1 MLNLFKY
8 VYNCFRIAGVFET
21 QPFLA
26 QNTRVLRPLCK
37 VLTVKMLFNLM
48 LFKVFGNIENTR
60 LLRHFSLSSA
70 SKCVVFSGT
79 WQGEMMQIVN

>member
-1 MLNLFKY
+1 MLILFKY

-37 VLTVKMLFNLM
+37 VLTVNMLSDLM

-70 SKCVVFSGT
+70 SKCVVFSST
-79 WQGEMMQIVN
+79 WQGEMMQIAS

>member
-1 MLNLFKY
+1 MLILFKY
-8 VYNCFRIAGVFET
+8 VYNCFRIAGIFET

-26 QNTRVLRPLCK
+26 QNTRVLRPLRK
-37 VLTVKMLFNLM
+37 VLTVNMLFNLM

-60 LLRHFSLSSA
+60 LLRHFSLLSA
-70 SKCVVFSGT
+70 SKYVVFSGT

>member
-1 MLNLFKY
+1 MLILFKY
-8 VYNCFRIAGVFET
+8 VYNCFRIAGIFET

-26 QNTRVLRPLCK
+26 QNTRVLRPLRK
-37 VLTVKMLFNLM
+37 VLTVNMLFNLM

-70 SKCVVFSGT
+70 SKCVVFSDT

>member
-1 MLNLFKY
+1 MLILFKY

-21 QPFLA
+21 QPFPA
-26 QNTRVLRPLCK
+26 QNTRVLRSICK
-37 VLTVKMLFNLM
+37 MLTVNVLSNLT

-79 WQGEMMQIVN
+79 WQGEMMQIAS

>member
-1 MLNLFKY
+1 MLILFKF

-37 VLTVKMLFNLM
+37 VLTVNMLSDLM

-70 SKCVVFSGT
+70 SKCVVFSST
-79 WQGEMMQIVN
+79 WQGEMMQIAS

>member
-1 MLNLFKY
+1 MLILFKY
-8 VYNCFRIAGVFET
+8 VYNCFRIAGVFEI

-26 QNTRVLRPLCK
+26 QNTRVLRPICK
-37 VLTVKMLFNLM
+37 VLTVNLLSDLM

-79 WQGEMMQIVN
+79 WQGEMMQIAS

>member
-1 MLNLFKY
+1 MLILFKY
-8 VYNCFRIAGVFET
+8 VYNCFRIAGIFET

-26 QNTRVLRPLCK
+26 QNTRVLRSLCK
-37 VLTVKMLFNLM
+37 VLTVNMLSDLM

-70 SKCVVFSGT
+70 SKCVAFSGT
-79 WQGEMMQIVN
+79 WQGEMMRIAS

>member
-1 MLNLFKY
+1 MLILFKY

-26 QNTRVLRPLCK
+26 QNTRVLRSLCK
-37 VLTVKMLFNLM
+37 VLTVNVLSSLM

-60 LLRHFSLSSA
+60 LLRHFSLLSA

>member
-1 MLNLFKY
+1 MLILFKY
-8 VYNCFRIAGVFET
+8 VYNCFRIAGIFET

-26 QNTRVLRPLCK
+26 QNTRVLRHLRK
-37 VLTVKMLFNLM
+37 VLTVNMLFNLM

-70 SKCVVFSGT
+70 SKCVVFSST
-79 WQGEMMQIVN
+79 WQGEMMQIAS

>member
-1 MLNLFKY
+1 MLILFKY
-8 VYNCFRIAGVFET
+8 VYNCFRIAGIFET

-70 SKCVVFSGT
+70 SKCVVFLGT
-79 WQGEMMQIVN
+79 WQGEMMQIAS

>member
-1 MLNLFKY
+1 MLILFKY
-8 VYNCFRIAGVFET
+8 VYNCFRIAGVFEI

-26 QNTRVLRPLCK
+26 LNTRVLRPLRK
-37 VLTVKMLFNLM
+37 VLTVNMLFNLM

-60 LLRHFSLSSA
+60 LLLHFSLLSA

-79 WQGEMMQIVN
+79 WQGEMMQIAS

>member
-1 MLNLFKY
+1 MLILFKF

-37 VLTVKMLFNLM
+37 VLTVNMLSDLM
-48 LFKVFGNIENTR
+48 LFKVFGNIEKTR
-60 LLRHFSLSSA
+60 LLRHVSLSSA
-70 SKCVVFSGT
+70 SKCVVFSST
-79 WQGEMMQIVN
+79 WQGEMMQIAS

>member
-1 MLNLFKY
+1 MLILFKY
-8 VYNCFRIAGVFET
+8 VYNSFRIAGVFET

-37 VLTVKMLFNLM
+37 VLTVKILSNLM
-48 LFKVFGNIENTR
+48 LFKVFGNIENAR

-70 SKCVVFSGT
+70 SKSVVFSGT
-79 WQGEMMQIVN
+79 WQGEMMQIAS

>member
-1 MLNLFKY
+1 MLILFKY

-37 VLTVKMLFNLM
+37 VLTVNMLSNLM
-48 LFKVFGNIENTR
+48 LFEVFGNIEKTR
-60 LLRHFSLSSA
+60 LLRHFSLLSA

-79 WQGEMMQIVN
+79 WQGEMMQIAN

>member
-1 MLNLFKY
+1 MLILFKY

-70 SKCVVFSGT
+70 SKCVVFSST
-79 WQGEMMQIVN
+79 WQGEMMQIAS

>member
-1 MLNLFKY
+1 MLILFKY
-8 VYNCFRIAGVFET
+8 VYNCFRIAGIFET

-26 QNTRVLRPLCK
+26 QNTRVLRPLRK
-37 VLTVKMLFNLM
+37 ALTVNVLSNLM

-70 SKCVVFSGT
+70 SKCVVFSST
-79 WQGEMMQIVN
+79 WQGEMMQIAS

>member
-1 MLNLFKY
+1 MLILFKY

-26 QNTRVLRPLCK
+26 QNTRVLRPLRK
-37 VLTVKMLFNLM
+37 ILTVNMLSDLM

-60 LLRHFSLSSA
+60 LLRHFS
-70 SKCVVFSGT
+70 
-79 WQGEMMQIVN
+79 

>member
-1 MLNLFKY
+1 MLILFKF

-37 VLTVKMLFNLM
+37 VLIVNMLSDLM

-70 SKCVVFSGT
+70 SKCVVFSST
-79 WQGEMMQIVN
+79 WQGEMMQIAS

>member
-1 MLNLFKY
+1 MLILFKY

-26 QNTRVLRPLCK
+26 QNTRVLRPICK
-37 VLTVKMLFNLM
+37 VLIVNLLSNLM

-60 LLRHFSLSSA
+60 LLRHFSLLSA

-79 WQGEMMQIVN
+79 WQGEMMQIAN

>member
-1 MLNLFKY
+1 MLILFKY
-8 VYNCFRIAGVFET
+8 VYNCFRIAGIFET

-37 VLTVKMLFNLM
+37 VLTVKMLSNLM

-60 LLRHFSLSSA
+60 LLRHFSLLSA

>member
-1 MLNLFKY
+1 MLILFKF

-37 VLTVKMLFNLM
+37 VLTVNMLSDLM
-48 LFKVFGNIENTR
+48 LFEVFGNIENIR
-60 LLRHFSLSSA
+60 LLRHFS
-70 SKCVVFSGT
+70 
-79 WQGEMMQIVN
+79 

>member
-1 MLNLFKY
+1 MLILFKY
-8 VYNCFRIAGVFET
+8 VYNCFCIAGIFET

-26 QNTRVLRPLCK
+26 QNTRVLRPLRK
-37 VLTVKMLFNLM
+37 VLTVNMLFNQM

-70 SKCVVFSGT
+70 SKCVVFSST
-79 WQGEMMQIVN
+79 WQGEMMQIAS

>member
-1 MLNLFKY
+1 MLILFKY
-8 VYNCFRIAGVFET
+8 VYNCFRIAGIFET

-26 QNTRVLRPLCK
+26 QNTRVLRPLRK
-37 VLTVKMLFNLM
+37 VLTVNMLSNLM

-70 SKCVVFSGT
+70 SKCVVFSST
-79 WQGEMMQIVN
+79 WQGEMMQIAS

>member
-1 MLNLFKY
+1 MLILFKY

-26 QNTRVLRPLCK
+26 QNTRVLRPICK
-37 VLTVKMLFNLM
+37 VLTVNLLSDLM
-48 LFKVFGNIENTR
+48 LFELFGNIENIR
-60 LLRHFSLSSA
+60 LLRHFSLLSA

-79 WQGEMMQIVN
+79 WQGEMMQIAS

>member
-1 MLNLFKY
+1 MLILFKY

-37 VLTVKMLFNLM
+37 VLTVNVLSNLM
-48 LFKVFGNIENTR
+48 LFEVFGNIENIR
-60 LLRHFSLSSA
+60 LLRHFSLLSA

-79 WQGEMMQIVN
+79 WQGEMMQIAS

>member
-1 MLNLFKY
+1 MLILFKY

-26 QNTRVLRPLCK
+26 QNTRVLRLLCK
-37 VLTVKMLFNLM
+37 VLTVKMLSNLM

-60 LLRHFSLSSA
+60 FLRHFSLSSA
-70 SKCVVFSGT
+70 SKCMAFSGT
-79 WQGEMMQIVN
+79 WQCEMMQIAS

>member
-1 MLNLFKY
+1 MLILFKY
-8 VYNCFRIAGVFET
+8 VYNCFRIAGIFET

-26 QNTRVLRPLCK
+26 QNTRVLRPLRK
-37 VLTVKMLFNLM
+37 VLTVNILFNQM

-60 LLRHFSLSSA
+60 LLRHFSLLSA

-79 WQGEMMQIVN
+79 WQGEMMQISS

>member
-1 MLNLFKY
+1 MLILFKY
-8 VYNCFRIAGVFET
+8 VYNCFRIAGIFET

-26 QNTRVLRPLCK
+26 QNTRVLRPLRK
-37 VLTVKMLFNLM
+37 VLTVKMLSKLI

-70 SKCVVFSGT
+70 SKCMVFSGT
-79 WQGEMMQIVN
+79 WQCEMMQIAS

>member
-1 MLNLFKY
+1 MLILFKY
-8 VYNCFRIAGVFET
+8 VYNCFRIAGVFEI

-37 VLTVKMLFNLM
+37 VLTVNVLFVLM

-60 LLRHFSLSSA
+60 FLRHFSLSSA
-70 SKCVVFSGT
+70 SKCVMFSGT
-79 WQGEMMQIVN
+79 WQGEMMQIAS

>member
-1 MLNLFKY
+1 MLILFKY
-8 VYNCFRIAGVFET
+8 VYNCFRIAGIFET

-26 QNTRVLRPLCK
+26 QNTRVLRPLRK
-37 VLTVKMLFNLM
+37 VLTVNMLFNLM

-70 SKCVVFSGT
+70 SKCVVFSST
-79 WQGEMMQIVN
+79 WQGEMMQIAS

>member
-1 MLNLFKY
+1 MLILFKY
-8 VYNCFRIAGVFET
+8 VYNCFRIAGIFET

-70 SKCVVFSGT
+70 SKCVVFSST
-79 WQGEMMQIVN
+79 WQGEMMQIAS

>member
-1 MLNLFKY
+1 MLILFKY
-8 VYNCFRIAGVFET
+8 VYNCFRIAGVFKT

-70 SKCVVFSGT
+70 SKCVVFSST
-79 WQGEMMQIVN
+79 WQGEMMQIAS